1 MIADYVM
8 KSIDNLFSDKLFNS
22 TCTLSKH
29 TNSIYPQ
36 TKNPFNKEAIK
47 NALPTIIR
55 RDPDKS
61 RSPNVRK
68 SISTSPISKSRLK
81 TIL

>member
-22 TCTLSKH
+22 TTTLSKNTH
-29 TNSIYPQ
+29 SL
-36 TKNPFNKEAIK
+36 NPPNRNAFNKEAIK

-68 SISTSPISKSRLK
+68 SASPSPISKSRLK